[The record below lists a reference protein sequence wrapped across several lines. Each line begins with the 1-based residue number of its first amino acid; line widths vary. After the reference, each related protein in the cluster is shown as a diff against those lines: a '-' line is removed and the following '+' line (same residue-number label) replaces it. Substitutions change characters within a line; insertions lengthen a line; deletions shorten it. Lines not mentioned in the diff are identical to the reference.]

1 MYMCVKL
8 SPKNLNFGPYSPFLT
23 NTYTCGENKLL
34 ISSLYY
40 SIFTQP
46 KSHILVEN
54 NPVRVNYAQLS

>member
-1 MYMCVKL
+1 MCVKL
-8 SPKNLNFGPYSPFLT
+8 SPRNLNFGPYPPFLT
-23 NTYTCGENKLL
+23 NTCGENKLL